1 MKRIQ
6 LMICAACCLAI
17 LVLSAC
23 AGNTPAPLTNQAASS
38 NVNTTRETAS
48 ATSSPAAASGMK
60 AAPSSGGDAID
71 TSRYDEEIK
80 RLENQHKDSGDV
92 TARLALAKAYLARA
106 QALTQV
112 RQYRAALGDYRRTL
126 RYDPN
131 NNEARQMSG
140 VIISIL
146 QERGREVPP
155 EGQEPTPLP
164 FNSGTNASSHSP
176 LTMEGT
182 SPAHKKP

>member
-6 LMICAACCLAI
+6 LMICVASCLAI

-38 NVNTTRETAS
+38 NVNTQRETAS
-48 ATSSPAAASGMK
+48 ATSSPAAPSGMK

-80 RLENQHKDSGDV
+80 RLEDQHKDSGDE

-106 QALTQV
+106 EALTEV

-131 NNEARQMSG
+131 NGKAQQMSEM
-140 VIISIL
+140 IINIL
-146 QERGREVPP
+146 KSMRREVPP

-164 FNSGTNASSHSP
+164 FNSGANASSNSP
-176 LTMEGT
+176 STMEGT
-182 SPAHKKP
+182 SSAHKKP